1 MLSGVLEGFG
11 GNMIYQWYED
21 QHRFNGMDVLV
32 LPDDDER
39 LKDLEP
45 GCIGSD
51 GRKFYVPESMWAKL
65 KNQLVALPSN
75 AQVTG
80 RPPAVG

>member
-1 MLSGVLEGFG
+1 
-11 GNMIYQWYED
+11 MIYTGYQDE
-21 QHRFNGMDVLV
+21 HLFSGMRVVV

-51 GRKFYVPESMWAKL
+51 GGMFYVPESMWDKL
-65 KNQLVALPSN
+65 KNQLFS
-75 AQVTG
+75 VTAKWTYKIEVDD
-80 RPPAVG
+80 REEAHKRLLNCV

>member
-1 MLSGVLEGFG
+1 
-11 GNMIYQWYED
+11 MIYQGYQD
-21 QHRFNGMDVLV
+21 THRFNGMDVVV

-51 GRKFYVPESMWAKL
+51 GKRFYVPESMWAKL
-65 KNQLVALPSN
+65 KHQLFAVTSN
-75 AQVTG
+75 ADVTG
-80 RPPAVG
+80 GEKSPI